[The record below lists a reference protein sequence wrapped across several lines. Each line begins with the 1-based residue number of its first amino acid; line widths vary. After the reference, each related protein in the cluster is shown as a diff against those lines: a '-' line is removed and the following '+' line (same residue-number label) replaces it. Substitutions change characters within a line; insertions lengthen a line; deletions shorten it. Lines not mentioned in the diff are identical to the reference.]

1 MQHAGSAQEDG
12 AEVSRLADRLS
23 AKALP
28 PRRFHEE
35 INPLIYLAEQL
46 IQGRARASF
55 ALRIWGICELASEY
69 TINYVWLDRGGA
81 GAKDRASGERPSL
94 ERAWL
99 LWYFGFGGGE
109 GEGGTRRE
117 MAVFSGVCQALM
129 KESGKSHTWQ

>member
-1 MQHAGSAQEDG
+1 MAGSKKG
-12 AEVSRLADRLS
+12 
-23 AKALP
+23 
-28 PRRFHEE
+28 

-55 ALRIWGICELASEY
+55 ALRIWGICELASEH

-81 GAKDRASGERPSL
+81 GAKERASGEWGLPPLRKAVIRTGLAPCFGTL
-94 ERAWL
+94 VLVVGRA
-99 LWYFGFGGGE
+99 